1 LEGGLVGSDLVV
13 ELLKKNIEGKPG
25 WHVVDGFPRNFE
37 NIDMWNK
44 MMMKKCEVKF
54 MLFFDCP

>member
-1 LEGGLVGSDLVV
+1 VGSDLVV